1 MTVKSPVDALATVRT
16 RHDRIDLV
24 LTDLHMPEM
33 NGIEL
38 QRQIEEEF
46 KHLPVIIMSS
56 DDRESV
62 ILESLASGAVF
73 YIVKPINPDDLKN
86 VWQYAITSKKGKS
99 LYIEDIG
106 SIQFGGSLAHEDIS
120 SASSVNEER
129 HVKKKD
135 HKRKAIKKGKDYME
149 GENSVAPKKAKVV
162 WTNSLHNRFLQAIKL
177 ISLEKA
183 VPKKILECMN
193 VPGLTRENVASHL
206 QKYRLFLKRVAE
218 KGIIVTT
225 KNFSSRNVMS
235 STFAKSGQSSLQL
248 KHAQQDNKQ
257 FQGRQ
262 PTRTSFQLAGYG
274 GSTSALNGGNIGS
287 RQGYVSQLGLQLGN
301 EANLYQP
308 NFGTTNPL
316 GQANLPTFG
325 MGSNDFGN
333 NLFSLGG
340 MPGGLLNG
348 TNPMQMYPQQ
358 SQARPDMNFGT
369 PGIINLPPNY
379 AGMSITDDME
389 LSPIGQMAL
398 DGNFLN
404 AGCGL
409 INPAHND
416 NMNIGPAG
424 SATFGYFPP
433 GESSSTEF
441 DRANYPFQPAFA
453 SVNQQESTPILPPLQ
468 QYGLGRN
475 NGQNNFTSDLMNNAS
490 VFGNP
495 QQLREGNI
503 SDILSGTTNC
513 LFPYQ
518 QQGSEGGPNPNFP
531 TRSNFAE
538 MNPPGNLSLNLDF
551 SSAFGV
557 EENDP
562 RLNNEPTL
570 DQLQEIEEA
579 MNPDLEN
586 GNNPMDDYFPMFNE
600 NLDQQQGNEGQVNSE
615 LNYLLMDTALSGNQE
630 WDEFLNS
637 LFKDH
642 PF

>member
-1 MTVKSPVDALATVRT
+1 MCPSFKPKTSPDKFNILVVDDDPTSLSIVSALLKSWQYEAMTVKSPVDALATVRT

-33 NGIEL
+33 SGIEL

-106 SIQFGGSLAHEDIS
+106 SIQFGGSVSHEDIS

-129 HVKKKD
+129 HVKTKD

-248 KHAQQDNKQ
+248 KHAEQDNKQ

-316 GQANLPTFG
+316 GQANFPTFG

-358 SQARPDMNFGT
+358 SQAKPDMNFGT
-369 PGIINLPPNY
+369 PGIINNLPPNY

-389 LSPIGQMAL
+389 LYRIGQMAL

-475 NGQNNFTSDLMNNAS
+475 DGQNNFTSDLMNNAS

-518 QQGSEGGPNPNFP
+518 
-531 TRSNFAE
+531 
-538 MNPPGNLSLNLDF
+538 
-551 SSAFGV
+551 
-557 EENDP
+557 
-562 RLNNEPTL
+562 
-570 DQLQEIEEA
+570 LQEIEEA

-586 GNNPMDDYFPMFNE
+586 GNNPMDDYFPKFNQ
-600 NLDQQQGNEGQVNSE
+600 NLDQASLQQGNEGQVNSE

>member
-1 MTVKSPVDALATVRT
+1 MCPSFKPKTSPDKFNILVVDDDPTSLSIVSALLKSWQYEALTVKSPVDALATVRA
-16 RHDRIDLV
+16 RHDL
-24 LTDLHMPEM
+24 
-33 NGIEL
+33 
-38 QRQIEEEF
+38 
-46 KHLPVIIMSS
+46 MSS

-86 VWQYAITSKKGKS
+86 VWQYAITSKK
-99 LYIEDIG
+99 E
-106 SIQFGGSLAHEDIS
+106 
-120 SASSVNEER
+120 
-129 HVKKKD
+129 
-135 HKRKAIKKGKDYME
+135 
-149 GENSVAPKKAKVV
+149 
-162 WTNSLHNRFLQAIKL
+162 
-177 ISLEKA
+177 A

-225 KNFSSRNVMS
+225 KNFSSRNVME
-235 STFAKSGQSSLQL
+235 AVPQ
-248 KHAQQDNKQ
+248 
-257 FQGRQ
+257 
-262 PTRTSFQLAGYG
+262 
-274 GSTSALNGGNIGS
+274 ALNGGNIGS
-287 RQGYVSQLGLQLGN
+287 SQGYVSQLGLQLGN
-301 EANLYQP
+301 QANLYQP

-348 TNPMQMYPQQ
+348 TNPMQMYPRQ

-369 PGIINLPPNY
+369 PGIINNLPPNY
-379 AGMSITDDME
+379 AGMSITDYME

-398 DGNFLN
+398 DSNFVN

-441 DRANYPFQPAFA
+441 DSANYPFQPAFA

-475 NGQNNFTSDLMNNAS
+475 DGQNNFTSDLMNNAS

-495 QQLREGNI
+495 QELREGNI

-518 QQGSEGGPNPNFP
+518 
-531 TRSNFAE
+531 
-538 MNPPGNLSLNLDF
+538 
-551 SSAFGV
+551 
-557 EENDP
+557 
-562 RLNNEPTL
+562 
-570 DQLQEIEEA
+570 LQEIEEA

-586 GNNPMDDYFPMFNE
+586 GSNPMDDYFPNNKE
-600 NLDQQQGNEGQVNSE
+600 TKAKVNSE